1 MNDSSSN
8 SSQKKP
14 WGFLKVLSWW
24 EIGALTY
31 WAFSQLVSQF
41 FSCKTVSREWTYL
54 AGNCIFQ
61 QSFVL
66 ILGGRRKVFN
76 FFSPPWQK
84 NSLPVCH
91 RPQGGELHDLIGHYL
106 SLLQF
111 LSCHTVCFLTYAKR
125 NNIGMHPFWLWQS
138 LFLLSSLPQ
147 ILSSYAISSIHFALA
162 HLTP

>member
-76 FFSPPWQK
+76 FFFPSLAEKFLTSLSQAPGRWTAWSNWALSQSSP
-84 NSLPVCH
+84 
-91 RPQGGELHDLIGHYL
+91 I
-106 SLLQF
+106 SLLSHSLLFDLCQEKQHWHASF
-111 LSCHTVCFLTYAKR
+111 LALTEPVSA
-125 NNIGMHPFWLWQS
+125 Q
-138 LFLLSSLPQ
+138 LSSAN
-147 ILSSYAISSIHFALA
+147 SF
-162 HLTP
+162 